1 MTGYDYLNNEERRLF
16 RDAVYVFLRAH
27 RHLSRERIDEINR
40 RLAEFRSKGR
50 GIGSSGL

>member
-1 MTGYDYLNNEERRLF
+1 MTGHDDFNDGERPLF

-50 GIGSSGL
+50 GIGCSGL